1 MIRKL
6 GEQDRKQVLE
16 YLGEEPAINLFFIG
30 DIESFGFD
38 KEFQEIWADFTETG
52 EIEAVFLR
60 FYENFI
66 PYSKNADYDW
76 AAFKEIVVKTEG
88 DIDGHVMMSGKESII
103 EAFND
108 ILPNHK
114 RRSTFFCE
122 ITSSE
127 ELIIDGLSDVKIAGL
142 EDSQRVYDL
151 IKQIDEFRTSV
162 VELDRIK
169 QKFETKTGRVYYCET
184 DNKMTTVA
192 QTTAENSMSAMV
204 VGVATL
210 KAYRNKGQMSRCL
223 SKLCLDLLDEGKSLC
238 LFYDNPKAGNVYHKL
253 GFKTLEK
260 WSMISYDA

>member
-6 GEQDRKQVLE
+6 DEYDKEQVLE

-38 KEFQEIWADFTETG
+38 KDFQEIWADFNIDG
-52 EIEAVFLR
+52 DIQAVFLR

-66 PYSKNADYDW
+66 PYSKISDYDW
-76 AAFKEIVVKTEG
+76 SAFKEMVIKTEKETE
-88 DIDGHVMMSGKESII
+88 GHVMMSGKESII
-103 EAFND
+103 EKFND

-122 ITSSE
+122 ITDKDKLVKE
-127 ELIIDGLSDVKIAGL
+127 GLDDVKVANVNDAERI
-142 EDSQRVYDL
+142 YNL
-151 IKQIDEFRTSV
+151 IKQIEEFRTSV
-162 VELDRIK
+162 VEIDRIK
-169 QKFETKTGRVYYCET
+169 QKIETQTGRVYYF
-184 DNKMTTVA
+184 DNEEEMTTVA

-210 KAYRNKGQMSRCL
+210 KDHRNKGQMSRCL
-223 SKLCLDLLDEGKSLC
+223 SKLCMDLLDEDKTLC
-238 LFYDNPKAGNVYHKL
+238 LFYDNPKAGKVYHKL

-260 WSMISYDA
+260 WTMVSYDA